1 MQRFRRSA
9 LLVFAAGTVVLA
21 AACGSGGGTTTVT
34 KNGGG
39 GQNASSKVLTGAG
52 STLVYPL
59 VSQWEP
65 DYATKAG
72 VTITYGAIG
81 SGGGIDQITARAV
94 DFGASDAPLSPDQAT
109 ACKGCLQIPWALG
122 ATVVTY
128 NVKGVPNNLHLTG
141 PVVADMFLG
150 NITSWNDPKIKA
162 LNPGVSLPDTK
173 VTPIYR
179 SDGSGDSFVF
189 SSYLSAVSPDF
200 KSKIGASTQPPF
212 STGTGA
218 AKNSGV
224 AASVQ
229 STDGAIGYVAISYIA
244 ADGLNQAL
252 IQNAAG
258 KYVTPSVD
266 SIKAAADAVTT
277 AKADGSI
284 PLVNPPA
291 SAATAYPLSTYTY
304 AIVPKTSSK
313 AAELKAFLT
322 YAITDGQQFG
332 PDLGFPPLPSAVVS
346 SDKTE
351 IASIS

>member
-94 DFGASDAPLSPDQAT
+94 DFGASDAPLSADQAT

-150 NITSWNDPKIKA
+150 NITSWNDAKIKA

-173 VTPIYR
+173 VTPVYR

-189 SSYLSAVSPDF
+189 SSYLSAVSPAF
-200 KSKIGASTQPPF
+200 KSKVGASTQPPF

-244 ADGLNQAL
+244 ADSLNEAL

-258 KYVTPSVD
+258 KYPTPSVD
-266 SIKAAADAVTT
+266 SIKAAADAVSS
-277 AKADGSI
+277 AQPDGSI

-291 SAATAYPLSTYTY
+291 SATGAYPMSTYTY
-304 AIVPKTSSK
+304 AIVPKSSPK
-313 AAELKAFLT
+313 AAALKAFLT
-322 YAITDGQQFG
+322 YAIGDGQAFG
-332 PDLGFPPLPSAVVS
+332 PDLGFPALPSAVVS

>member
-9 LLVFAAGTVVLA
+9 LLVFAAGTVVMA

-150 NITSWNDPKIKA
+150 NITSWNDPKIRA
-162 LNPGVSLPDTK
+162 LNPGVSLPGTK

-277 AKADGSI
+277 AQPDGSI

-291 SAATAYPLSTYTY
+291 SAAAAYPLSTYTY

>member
-94 DFGASDAPLSPDQAT
+94 DFGASDAPLSADQAT

-141 PVVADMFLG
+141 PVVADMYLG

-162 LNPGVSLPDTK
+162 LNPGVSLPSTK

-277 AKADGSI
+277 AQPDGSI

-291 SAATAYPLSTYTY
+291 SAAAAYPLSTYTY
-304 AIVPKTSSK
+304 AIVPKSSPK

-322 YAITDGQQFG
+322 YAITDGQAFG